1 MLASG
6 ELMQSL
12 LYRFAAVP
20 PFGLDSIRRFP
31 DNVADTTQR
40 PAWFFEDVLQVR
52 HTSTSVTQPVTA
64 VILVVR
70 SARLGRLAASYA

>member
-1 MLASG
+1 MLASS

-12 LYRFAAVP
+12 LYRFTAVP
-20 PFGLDSIRRFP
+20 PFRLDSIQCFP
-31 DNVADTTQR
+31 DNIADTTQH
-40 PAWFFEDVLQVR
+40 PAWFFEDVLQVK

-70 SARLGRLAASYA
+70 SAHLGRLAASYA